1 MTRVRRLGRAT
12 FASLANPNYRRY
24 FFGQIVSVSGTWMQ
38 RLAQAWLVLRLTD
51 GSGVALGVEI
61 ALQFVPML
69 LLGAWGGVVA
79 DRFDKRRLLIVT
91 QIVPGLLA
99 AGLGLV
105 VWADAATLPVVFAF
119 TLGLGLVNVFDN
131 PARQTFV
138 LEMVGR
144 DHLPNAVA
152 LNSVVMNTSRVVGP
166 AIGGIVIEVTGL
178 VPCFLLNAA
187 SYLAVI
193 VALLAMDVSR
203 LAPAPRVPRAKGQ
216 TRAGLRYV
224 WSEPRLRTP
233 LLMMAVIGTLGLN
246 AQVVIPL
253 IATTEFGLGAGGFG
267 GLTSALGIGAVAGGL
282 AAASRQG
289 ISYRRLVGLA
299 AAMGGSIL
307 LAAVAPTLATETV
320 ALFVVGVCSFAFVA
334 TANATLQLTSRPDMR
349 GRVMALYAIAFLG
362 TTPIGAPVV
371 GWVCAAFGPRAG
383 FVVGGV
389 TTLLAAAWAAASLAR
404 TGAAAD
410 TDAVASLGAHPHAA

>member
-1 MTRVRRLGRAT
+1 VTRVRRLGRAT

-410 TDAVASLGAHPHAA
+410 TDAVAPLGAHPHAA

>member
-12 FASLANPNYRRY
+12 FASLGNPNYRRY
-24 FFGQIVSVSGTWMQ
+24 FVGQIVSVSGTWMQ

-51 GSGVALGVEI
+51 GSGVALGIET

-144 DHLPNAVA
+144 EDLPNAVA

-166 AIGGIVIEVTGL
+166 AIGGIVIEVVGL

-187 SYLAVI
+187 SYAAVV

-203 LAPAPRVPRAKGQ
+203 LRPAPRVPRAKGQ

-253 IATTEFGLGAGGFG
+253 IATGEFGLGAGGFG
-267 GLTSALGIGAVAGGL
+267 GLTSALGTGAVVGGL
-282 AAASRQG
+282 AAASRRG
-289 ISYRRLVGLA
+289 VSYRRLVGLA

-307 LAAVAPTLATETV
+307 LAAIAPTLGTEAL
-320 ALFVVGVCSFAFVA
+320 ALFTVGVCSFAFVA

-362 TTPIGAPVV
+362 TTPIGAPLV
-371 GWVCAAFGPRAG
+371 GWICAAFGPRAG
-383 FVVGGV
+383 FAVGGAG
-389 TTLLAAAWAAASLAR
+389 TLLAAAWAGWSLAR
-404 TGAAAD
+404 TGPLAEVEAPTHLAAA
-410 TDAVASLGAHPHAA
+410 

>member
-12 FASLANPNYRRY
+12 FASLGNPNYRRY
-24 FFGQIVSVSGTWMQ
+24 FVGQIVSVSGTWMQ

-51 GSGVALGVEI
+51 GSGVALGIET

-144 DHLPNAVA
+144 EDLPNAVA

-166 AIGGIVIEVTGL
+166 AIGGIVIEVVGL

-187 SYLAVI
+187 SYAAVV
-193 VALLAMDVSR
+193 VALLAMDVAR
-203 LAPAPRVPRAKGQ
+203 LRPAPRVPRAKGQ

-253 IATTEFGLGAGGFG
+253 IATGEFGLGAGGFG
-267 GLTSALGIGAVAGGL
+267 GLTSALGTGAVVGGL
-282 AAASRQG
+282 AAASRRG
-289 ISYRRLVGLA
+289 VSYRRLVGLA

-307 LAAVAPTLATETV
+307 LAAIAPTLGTEAL
-320 ALFVVGVCSFAFVA
+320 ALFTVGVCSFAFVA

-362 TTPIGAPVV
+362 TTPIGAPLV
-371 GWVCAAFGPRAG
+371 GWICAAFGPRAG
-383 FVVGGV
+383 FVVGGAG
-389 TTLLAAAWAAASLAR
+389 TLLAAAWAGWSLAR
-404 TGAAAD
+404 MGPVTAAEAPTQLAAA
-410 TDAVASLGAHPHAA
+410 